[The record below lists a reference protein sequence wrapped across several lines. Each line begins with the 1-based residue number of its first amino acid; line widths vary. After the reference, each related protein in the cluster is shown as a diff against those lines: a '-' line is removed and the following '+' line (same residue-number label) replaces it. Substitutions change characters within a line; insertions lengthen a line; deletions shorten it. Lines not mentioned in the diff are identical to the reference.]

1 MNVLKSI
8 DRALTKFEGY
18 VLITFLFVM
27 VVMAFLQV
35 VLRNLFS
42 SGILW
47 ADILLRH
54 LLLWLGFLGAAIAT
68 SENRHINID
77 ALRRFLSPRLRSATE
92 VLTDLFAA
100 VICFLLARASWTF
113 VQGEIADR
121 RTLFGDIP
129 SWYAQIIIP
138 VGFGLLVVHF
148 VIRALL
154 RAIAAAGKETGK

>member
-1 MNVLKSI
+1 MNILKRI
-8 DRALTKFEGY
+8 DKALTRVEEA
-18 VLITFLFVM
+18 VLITLLSVM

-42 SGILW
+42 SGIFW

-77 ALRRFLSPRLRSATE
+77 ALRRFLSPNIRASVE
-92 VLTDLFAA
+92 VLTNLFATG
-100 VICFLLARASWTF
+100 ICYLLAKASWTF
-113 VQGEIADR
+113 VLGEIADH
-121 RTLFGDIP
+121 RTIFENIP

-138 VGFGLLVVHF
+138 VGFGLLALHF
-148 VIRALL
+148 LIRAVIRA
-154 RAIAAAGKETGK
+154 TGEAPQGERL

>member
-1 MNVLKSI
+1 MNILKSI
-8 DRALTKFEGY
+8 DKALTKFEGY
-18 VLITFLFVM
+18 ILITLLFVM

-47 ADILLRH
+47 ADIVLRH

-77 ALRRFLSPRLRSATE
+77 ALRRFFSKRMRSAVE
-92 VLTDLFAA
+92 VLTDSFAA
-100 VICFLLARASWTF
+100 VICFMLARASWTF

-121 RTLFGDIP
+121 RVLFGDIP
-129 SWYAQIIIP
+129 SWYAQVIIP

-148 VIRALL
+148 AIRALL
-154 RAIAAAGKETGK
+154 HTRLVAEKEAGE

>member
-1 MNVLKSI
+1 MKILKRVDKI
-8 DRALTKFEGY
+8 LTRAEEAL
-18 VLITFLFVM
+18 LITLLSVM

-42 SGILW
+42 SGIFW

-77 ALRRFLSPRLRSATE
+77 ALRRFLSPNIRSFVE
-92 VLTDLFAA
+92 VLTNIFAA
-100 VICFLLARASWTF
+100 YICYLLAKASWTF
-113 VQGEIADR
+113 VLGEIADH
-121 RTLFGDIP
+121 RTIFENIP

-138 VGFGLLVVHF
+138 VGFGLLMVHF
-148 VIRALL
+148 LIRALL
-154 RAIAAAGKETGK
+154 RAAGEAPKGERL

>member
-1 MNVLKSI
+1 MNLLKSI
-8 DRALTKFEGY
+8 DKVLTKFEGY
-18 VLITFLFVM
+18 ILITLLLVM

-47 ADILLRH
+47 ADIVLRH
-54 LLLWLGFLGAAIAT
+54 LLLWLGFLGAALAT

-77 ALRRFLSPRLRSATE
+77 ALRRFFSKRMRSAVE
-92 VLTDLFAA
+92 VVTNSFAA
-100 VICFLLARASWTF
+100 VICFMLSRAAWTF

-121 RTLFGDIP
+121 RVLFGDVP
-129 SWYAQIIIP
+129 SWYAQVIIP

-148 VIRALL
+148 AIRALMQL
-154 RAIAAAGKETGK
+154 WIVAGKEAGE

>member
-8 DRALTKFEGY
+8 DKALTKFEGY

-77 ALRRFLSPRLRSATE
+77 ALRRFLSPRLRSAVE

-100 VICFLLARASWTF
+100 VICFMLSRASWTF
-113 VQGEIADR
+113 VRGEIADR

-148 VIRALL
+148 LIRALL
-154 RAIAAAGKETGK
+154 RAYAAAGKETGE

>member
-1 MNVLKSI
+1 MNALKNI
-8 DRALTKFEGY
+8 DKALTKFEGY
-18 VLITFLFVM
+18 ILITLLFVM

-35 VLRNLFS
+35 ALRNLFS

-47 ADILLRH
+47 ADIFLRH

-77 ALRRFLSPRLRSATE
+77 AVRRFLSKRMRSAVE
-92 VLTDLFAA
+92 VLTDSFAA
-100 VICFLLARASWTF
+100 VICFMLARASWTF

-121 RTLFGDIP
+121 RVLFGDIP
-129 SWYAQIIIP
+129 SWYAQVIIP

-148 VIRALL
+148 AIRALL
-154 RAIAAAGKETGK
+154 HLGVVAGKETAE